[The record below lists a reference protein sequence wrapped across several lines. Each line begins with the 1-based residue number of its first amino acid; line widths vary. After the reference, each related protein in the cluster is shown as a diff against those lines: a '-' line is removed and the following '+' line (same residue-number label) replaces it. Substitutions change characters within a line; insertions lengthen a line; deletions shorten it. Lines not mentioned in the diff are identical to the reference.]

1 MMDGAGF
8 KRELPTCSVPRCKP
22 QTPKRPFSSF
32 CQLSEEAQRPREAV
46 KTSGFFYHKFQTY
59 DTFQK
64 C

>member
-1 MMDGAGF
+1 MELGLRESSLPALFQDVNLKHPKDHF
-8 KRELPTCSVPRCKP
+8 QVSVNFLKRHKDH
-22 QTPKRPFSSF
+22 
-32 CQLSEEAQRPREAV
+32 REAV